1 MDFIV
6 DYHNF
11 WASVFGLGTLVLDN
25 TKNIT
30 MDMLTE
36 VTTKV
41 VEEMEKNDLKEL
53 SSVLENNINDSL
65 KTKKS
70 LCKLLINYHNFCS
83 VLLDTKVL
91 TMSMD
96 RWSETMEKVIE
107 EMKYIN
113 MDELWMT

>member
-1 MDFIV
+1 MDFLV

-41 VEEMEKNDLKEL
+41 VEEMEKK
-53 SSVLENNINDSL
+53 
-65 KTKKS
+65 
-70 LCKLLINYHNFCS
+70 
-83 VLLDTKVL
+83 
-91 TMSMD
+91 
-96 RWSETMEKVIE
+96 
-107 EMKYIN
+107 
-113 MDELWMT
+113 